1 MSTGEHSIAATPAT
15 APVDALVKT
24 VIRPQ
29 KGWMGLDF
37 QGLWQYRELLYFLLW
52 RDLKVRYKQTA
63 LGAAWAIIQPVA
75 TVVLFSVIFG
85 SFAKLPSDGVPYP
98 VYAYCALL
106 PWNLLAGAVN
116 RSGSSLVSSA
126 NLISKVYFPRLIIP
140 MSAALGAL
148 VDFAISF
155 CVLLVLMLVYGMT
168 PGWAILTVP
177 IWTFLAMLL
186 GLSIGLGLSA
196 LNVKYRDVSYLM
208 GFMLQI
214 WMYAS
219 PVVYSGSMV
228 PERFR
233 WLYALNP
240 MAGIIQGFRW
250 AMTGVTGE
258 LGVPWVPAVVA
269 TGVLFTGAVVYFR
282 QVERSFADIV

>member
-1 MSTGEHSIAATPAT
+1 MPSSVAPAT
-15 APVDALVKT
+15 VEAPVKT

-29 KGWMGLDF
+29 TGWIGLDLP
-37 QGLWQYRELLYFLLW
+37 GLWQYRELLYFLLW
-52 RDLKVRYKQTA
+52 RDLKVRYKQTV
-63 LGAAWAIIQPVA
+63 LGAAWAVIQPVC
-75 TVVLFSVIFG
+75 TVILFTVIFG

-106 PWNLLAGAVN
+106 PWNLFSGSIN
-116 RSGSSLVSSA
+116 RSGGSLVASA
-126 NLISKVYFPRLIIP
+126 NLISKVYFPRLIVP

-148 VDFAISF
+148 VDFLISF

-168 PGWAILTVP
+168 PGVAILTVP
-177 IWTFLAMLL
+177 VWTALAALL
-186 GLSIGLGLSA
+186 GLAVGLGLSA

-219 PVVYSGSMV
+219 PVVYSASIV

-233 WLYALNP
+233 WIYALNP

-250 AMTGVTGE
+250 AITGVTGE
-258 LGVPWVPAVVA
+258 MGIPWIPAVVVTIA
-269 TGVLFTGAVVYFR
+269 LLTAALVYFR
-282 QVERSFADIV
+282 QVERRFADIV